1 MTGYCVP
8 PRTRKSR
15 SRGLAEGWRCL
26 GGLRSDEDNRLLIGK
41 RRRSLS
47 DGLPLRPPCAR
58 WVDWHGSLP
67 FSRRDLRASQSQ
79 ALRPSLPGWSPLHL
93 CPSEAGHSI
102 LNAPI
107 SSTYIARRAECS
119 TPRAPPASAAALP
132 RQSRGSVDQEPAINI
147 TCHSD
152 CGPSAAAKPIA
163 TPVSVSCSGP
173 RAIPSLST
181 TGRSARASRRVGLL
195 TGGSRKGLGRC
206 EEIGKSTHTV
216 IVTYSW

>member
-1 MTGYCVP
+1 MG
-8 PRTRKSR
+8 
-15 SRGLAEGWRCL
+15 
-26 GGLRSDEDNRLLIGK
+26 
-41 RRRSLS
+41 
-47 DGLPLRPPCAR
+47 
-58 WVDWHGSLP
+58 DWHGSLP
-67 FSRRDLRASQSQ
+67 FSRRDLRAPI
-79 ALRPSLPGWSPLHL
+79 PSASAIFTWLVSLHL

-152 CGPSAAAKPIA
+152 CGPALPPNQSRHRSACHAR
-163 TPVSVSCSGP
+163 P

-181 TGRSARASRRVGLL
+181 TGRSARSRRSLL
-195 TGGSRKGLGRC
+195 TGGSRKGLEGVKKLASVHVQLLLRMLL
-206 EEIGKSTHTV
+206 IYTV
-216 IVTYSW
+216 ET